1 MKKRSHA
8 AVAVIT
14 AVCLSLGFAASAHTQ
29 KADTPAHSSVPDAV
43 QKGEAIVKH
52 ATGPFDVKLNPQT
65 DDKVGDP
72 TLGRMSLDKQYHGD
86 LEATSKGQMLTA
98 MSDVK
103 GSGVYV
109 AVERVN
115 GTLHGHTG
123 TFAMHHT
130 GIMTRGVPQLS
141 ITVVPDSGT
150 GQLVGLTGKMDI
162 KIVEGKHSY
171 DFEYTLPEAK

>member
-1 MKKRSHA
+1 MAHA
-8 AVAVIT
+8 
-14 AVCLSLGFAASAHTQ
+14 S
-29 KADTPAHSSVPDAV
+29 
-43 QKGEAIVKH
+43 
-52 ATGPFDVKLNPQT
+52 GPFEVKLVPQT
-65 DDKVGDP
+65 DSAGDP
-72 TLGRMSLDKQYHGD
+72 TLGRMTIDKQYHGD

-98 MSDVK
+98 MADVK

-115 GTLHGHTG
+115 GTLHGRNG
-123 TFAMHHT
+123 TFALHHT

-162 KIVEGKHSY
+162 TIVDGKHSY
-171 DFEYTLPEAK
+171 DFEYTLPDAQK